1 MSHQETEEKIKKVMS
16 GMQELKSSQ
25 GHKFDELSQHQ
36 SEIFLAIIKRLDAH
50 FKSEGTIKK
59 FCEWSIDEAPAALA
73 TWQETKSQALE
84 YVSERNTSLFRN
96 GKMTNEN
103 LKKLRIH

>member
-1 MSHQETEEKIKKVMS
+1 MS
-16 GMQELKSSQ
+16 GMQELKRSQ
-25 GHKFDELSQHQ
+25 GRKFDELSQHQ
-36 SEIFLAIIKRLDAH
+36 LDKFLAIIKKLDTH

-84 YVSERNTSLFRN
+84 YVSERTHQFIQQWEDDKRD
-96 GKMTNEN
+96 
-103 LKKLRIH
+103 LKTLRIH